1 MPNLQS
7 IHYKLSQRTSDHP
20 QYKILFGRRASLH
33 YYDSHSFLQTHC
45 KKYCHRQWHQ
55 PKPPSLPRR
64 KRAGATDY
72 LSWYWP
78 KSPTQM
84 LWQVLL
90 ILFHFVNLSPTLLPH
105 VVASPNLTEK
115 TDITEGNEPGFK
127 SLFVQFYNRWNTD
140 YYDFNQ
146 SLTSSI
152 HTSFHSH
159 YFLLIFF

>member
-1 MPNLQS
+1 MLAYLQS

-20 QYKILFGRRASLH
+20 QYKILFGESLSSTTMILIVSYRLIASILATTMTPTKAQAC
-33 YYDSHSFLQTHC
+33 LEG
-45 KKYCHRQWHQ
+45 
-55 PKPPSLPRR
+55 

-90 ILFHFVNLSPTLLPH
+90 ILFHFCQSLQLFFHMCCKSKLDWKLTSQKEMNSDFKPLL
-105 VVASPNLTEK
+105 
-115 TDITEGNEPGFK
+115 
-127 SLFVQFYNRWNTD
+127 VQFYNRWNTD

-152 HTSFHSH
+152 HTLFYSH